1 MQQTNKVNIFLGASG
16 TEDDSGSGS
25 NNSGSQNRHYNR
37 KLYHRR
43 QRIPPKK
50 LEVRTPSVQDLENN
64 AGKKSK
70 SKNHQN
76 PHHHHRAVWYFY
88 LFKILPFLG
97 LKNEKNGFQYPTNCF
112 MKD

>member
-76 PHHHHRAVWYFY
+76 PHHHHRAVWYL
-88 LFKILPFLG
+88 LFVQNFA
-97 LKNEKNGFQYPTNCF
+97 FF
-112 MKD
+112 